1 MLNNST
7 SQRSFARQPGG
18 TIVCVSIRPSR
29 TLATR
34 AAVVVVVVITA
45 VVFAVRGSSAPQ
57 SPGVSTQPTTWELP
71 RLTGSGTLKLADLR
85 GHPLVLDF
93 FASWCT
99 ACRGELSGMVTLSR
113 QLAGRVT
120 FAGIDSQE
128 TGDGAAMAHQYRADS
143 WPLAKDVGGTED
155 SGLHD
160 ALGARGMP
168 LTAFYDSSGRLL
180 TVVLGAISEDDL
192 ASRIHTLY
200 GISA

>member
-1 MLNNST
+1 
-7 SQRSFARQPGG
+7 
-18 TIVCVSIRPSR
+18 VSIRPSR
-29 TLATR
+29 ALAWR
-34 AAVVVVVVITA
+34 AAVVGIVVVAGVF
-45 VVFAVRGSSAPQ
+45 FAVRGTTSAPQ
-57 SPGVSTQPTTWELP
+57 APGVSTQPSSWELP
-71 RLTGSGTLKLADLR
+71 RLAGAGNLRLADLH
-85 GHPLVLDF
+85 GHPVVLDF

-99 ACRGELSGMVTLSR
+99 ACRGELPGMVALSR

-128 TGDGAAMAHQYRADS
+128 TGDGAAMAHRYGADA

-168 LTAFYDSSGRLL
+168 LTAFYDSSGHLL
-180 TVVLGAISEDDL
+180 TVVLGAISADDL

-200 GISA
+200 RISP

>member
-1 MLNNST
+1 
-7 SQRSFARQPGG
+7 
-18 TIVCVSIRPSR
+18 VKIRPSR
-29 TLATR
+29 AIAIR
-34 AAVVVVVVITA
+34 AGVVVVVVIVA
-45 VVFAVRGSSAPQ
+45 VFFAIRGTTSAPQ
-57 SPGVSTQPTTWELP
+57 SPGVSTQPSTWELP
-71 RLTGSGTLKLADLR
+71 RLSGSGNLKLADLR
-85 GHPLVLDF
+85 GHPVVLDF

-99 ACRGELSGMVTLSR
+99 ACRGELPGMVALSH

-120 FAGIDSQE
+120 FAGVDSQE
-128 TGDGAAMAHQYRADS
+128 TGDGVAMAHQYGADA
-143 WPLAKDVGGTED
+143 WPLARDVGGTED

-200 GISA
+200 GISV

>member
-1 MLNNST
+1 
-7 SQRSFARQPGG
+7 
-18 TIVCVSIRPSR
+18 VSIRPSR
-29 TLATR
+29 TVAWRATVG
-34 AAVVVVVVITA
+34 VVVLVAA
-45 VVFAVRGSSAPQ
+45 VVFAIRGTSSAPQ
-57 SPGVSTQPTTWELP
+57 PAGASTQPTSWALP
-71 RLTGSGTLKLADLR
+71 RLVGSGNLTLTELH

-99 ACRGELSGMVTLSR
+99 ACRGELPGMATLSH
-113 QLAGRVT
+113 QLQGRVT

-128 TGDGAAMAHQYRADS
+128 TGDGLAMARQYGVDS
-143 WPLAKDVGGTED
+143 WPLARDVGGTQA

-168 LTAFYDSSGRLL
+168 LTVFYDGSGRLL

-192 ASRIHTLY
+192 RSRIHSLY